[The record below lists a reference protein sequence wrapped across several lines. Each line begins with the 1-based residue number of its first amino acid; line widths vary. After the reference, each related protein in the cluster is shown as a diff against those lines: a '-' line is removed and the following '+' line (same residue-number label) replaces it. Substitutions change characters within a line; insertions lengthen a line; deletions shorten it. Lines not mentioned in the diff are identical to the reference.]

1 MTNNDLETRL
11 HQAYQGADVEVRS
24 SSMSETIL
32 LARKEAYYRRQRLSF
47 PQFLSMQIRF
57 IGWKVWAV
65 QAAYLLT
72 VCGLLSHLLGQ
83 GYWKDPQSVAGLL
96 VCLSLF
102 TFMAA
107 PPFLYR
113 SIRYRM
119 QEVEAVFFRSAAYGK
134 AHHHRNRRWCVARR
148 YSVDSSGKNCITA
161 KQCGGFGCFSF
172 SAGKQRMS
180 LSVGACLPPAV
191 SCWKYG
197 AVRLSA
203 YGAFSGTPAFPPF
216 FPPISGLDWGMHPAD
231 CFLLSSVSLSSPQLR
246 LRRNASN
253 LKGYTLWIYA
263 WNIFQNASKT

>member
-24 SSMSETIL
+24 TSMSEAIL
-32 LARKEAYYRRQRLSF
+32 LARKEAYSRQQRLSF

-65 QAAYLLT
+65 QAACLLT

-113 SIRYRM
+113 SVRYRM
-119 QEVEAVFFRSAAYGK
+119 QEVEAAA
-134 AHHHRNRRWCVARR
+134 RF
-148 YSVDSSGKNCITA
+148 SS
-161 KQCGGFGCFSF
+161 
-172 SAGKQRMS
+172 
-180 LSVGACLPPAV
+180 
-191 SCWKYG
+191 
-197 AVRLSA
+197 VRLSNS
-203 YGAFSGTPAFPPF
+203 Y
-216 FPPISGLDWGMHPAD
+216 HQ
-231 CFLLSSVSLSSPQLR
+231 FLFTRQDHSS
-246 LRRNASN
+246 
-253 LKGYTLWIYA
+253 
-263 WNIFQNASKT
+263 

>member
-1 MTNNDLETRL
+1 MTNKDLETRL
-11 HQAYQGADVEVRS
+11 RQAYHAADTTVRPA
-24 SSMSETIL
+24 SMSAAAL
-32 LARKEAYYRRQRLSF
+32 LARKEAYSRRQRLSF

-119 QEVEAVFFRSAAYGK
+119 QEVEAAA
-134 AHHHRNRRWCVARR
+134 RFSSVRLLMARLIIIGIG
-148 YSVDSSGKNCITA
+148 DGALLSGILLTA
-161 KQCGGFGCFSF
+161 AAKTTLQ
-172 SAGKQRMS
+172 AGNAA
-180 LSVGACLPPAV
+180 LSVG
-191 SCWKYG
+191 
-197 AVRLSA
+197 
-203 YGAFSGTPAFPPF
+203 FP
-216 FPPISGLDWGMHPAD
+216 
-231 CFLLSSVSLSSPQLR
+231 FLLASSGCLYLLGHVCPRQFLAGSMGLCGFLLMVLSLAHRHFHLFFRPSP
-246 LRRNASN
+246 
-253 LKGYTLWIYA
+253 GWIGVCTLLIVFCCHQFHYLLHNCAYA
-263 WNIFQNASKT
+263 EMQVI